1 MKIKC
6 DSDDDLPLKKTL
18 GLHSIILVVMPVFIR
33 ARNAFHKILDY
44 HSIDVSKGI
53 DTNKN
58 GGWYEFINF
67 YFWYFPKITLRFQ
80 KKLCN
85 DCHDM
90 TQNPW
95 VLMISNLLLSE
106 EIIKG
111 LTWRC

>member
-6 DSDDDLPLKKTL
+6 DLDDDLPLKKTL
-18 GLHSIILVVMPVFIR
+18 GLHSIILVVMPVF
-33 ARNAFHKILDY
+33 HKSDKCYPQVLDY

-53 DTNKN
+53 DTNKTD
-58 GGWYEFINF
+58 GWYEFINF
-67 YFWYFPKITLRFQ
+67 YFWYFPKIIFRFQ
-80 KKLCN
+80 KKLRN

-111 LTWRC
+111 LTWWC

>member
-1 MKIKC
+1 MKVKC
-6 DSDDDLPLKKTL
+6 DLDDDLPLKKTL
-18 GLHSIILVVMPVFIR
+18 GLHSIILVVMPVF
-33 ARNAFHKILDY
+33 HKSDKCYPQVLDY

-53 DTNKN
+53 DTNKTD
-58 GGWYEFINF
+58 GWYEFINF
-67 YFWYFPKITLRFQ
+67 YFWYFPKIIFRFQ
-80 KKLCN
+80 KKLRN

-111 LTWRC
+111 LT

>member
-1 MKIKC
+1 MKVKC
-6 DSDDDLPLKKTL
+6 DLDDDLPLKKTL
-18 GLHSIILVVMPVFIR
+18 GLHSIILVVMPVF
-33 ARNAFHKILDY
+33 HKSDKCYPQVLDY

-53 DTNKN
+53 DTNKTD
-58 GGWYEFINF
+58 GWYEFINF
-67 YFWYFPKITLRFQ
+67 YFWYFPKIIFRFQ
-80 KKLCN
+80 KKLRN

-111 LTWRC
+111 LTWWC

>member
-6 DSDDDLPLKKTL
+6 NSDDDLPLKKTL
-18 GLHSIILVVMPVFIR
+18 GLHRIMLVVMPVFHFAI
-33 ARNAFHKILDY
+33 HKILDY

-53 DTNKN
+53 YTNKTD
-58 GGWYEFINF
+58 GWYEFINF
-67 YFWYFPKITLRFQ
+67 YFWYFPKMTFRFQ

-111 LTWRC
+111 LTWWC

>member
-6 DSDDDLPLKKTL
+6 DLDDDLPLKNTL
-18 GLHSIILVVMPVFIR
+18 GLHSIILVVIPVF
-33 ARNAFHKILDY
+33 HKSDKCYPQVLDY

-53 DTNKN
+53 DTNKTD
-58 GGWYEFINF
+58 GWYEFINF
-67 YFWYFPKITLRFQ
+67 YFWYFPKIIFRFQ
-80 KKLCN
+80 KKLRN

-111 LTWRC
+111 LTWWY

>member
-6 DSDDDLPLKKTL
+6 DLDDDLPLKNTL
-18 GLHSIILVVMPVFIR
+18 GLHSIILVVIPVF
-33 ARNAFHKILDY
+33 HKSDKCYPQVLDY

-53 DTNKN
+53 DTNKTD
-58 GGWYEFINF
+58 GWYEFINF
-67 YFWYFPKITLRFQ
+67 YFWYFLKITLRFQ

-85 DCHDM
+85 DCHDV

-106 EIIKG
+106 
-111 LTWRC
+111 